1 MGGAFALA
9 VASAILACAGPAP
22 DASAAG
28 KPCRLYA
35 DAKPRKVSKQHAR
48 SAIVCL
54 INRRRSNHGLSPL
67 NRHKKLQQAAQRHS
81 ERMEGG
87 NCLAHQCVGEASL
100 ESRLIDVGYLTG
112 GLSSWTCGENIGWG
126 FKGRGSPR
134 AIVNAWM
141 QSAPHRS
148 NILNGAFWD
157 IGVGF
162 APTAPPA
169 TRAETAAST
178 RSTSASDASSGAGE
192 TAIPNL

>member
-1 MGGAFALA
+1 MAFKRPDVARAVALA
-9 VASAILACAGPAP
+9 AAGAILACAGSAP

-48 SAIVCL
+48 SAVICL
-54 INRRRSNHGLSPL
+54 INRRRSKHGLSPL
-67 NRHKKLQQAAQRHS
+67 KRQKQLQQAAQRHS

-100 ESRLIDVGYLTG
+100 GGRLADVGYLGG
-112 GLSSWTCGENIGWG
+112 GLSSYAYGENVAWG

-141 QSAPHRS
+141 QSAPHRA
-148 NILNGAFWD
+148 NILNGAFRD

-162 APTAPPA
+162 ADGTL
-169 TRAETAAST
+169 
-178 RSTSASDASSGAGE
+178 SDAHGNGGVY
-192 TAIPNL
+192 TVDFGVRR